1 VNDFGQ
7 LDDFGVP
14 ANTFGPVPDS
24 FYGAIG
30 RIAMLGAL
38 VESRFAD
45 VAGAVLGVPEADI
58 AGWTVARSAEK
69 LKAAHAR
76 REEAGQPFAV
86 ALTTACEDAV
96 AVMWRRNDMIHS
108 LWPSP
113 DVYGANGWRNV
124 PAKQRGDDGTHYKW
138 TGTDLDQL
146 RQLITELV
154 RVAGR
159 LRDVVSE
166 TSSWPDP
173 SLAAARTLVE

>member
-58 AGWTVARSAEK
+58 AGWT
-69 LKAAHAR
+69 
-76 REEAGQPFAV
+76 V